1 MSSSAKL
8 RSRFRST
15 FSFFDQIIIV
25 FNASSI
31 YNLDSM
37 THRLIL
43 KYNTYSVVVI
53 EMISSLE
60 FVQLYFLFYSIKII
74 TLSWCIFILWG
85 YQMLA
90 IVLFYFSLNSNFR
103 RHLNLTKYHKY
114 NHKKMMSFIDSAF
127 LFFICLGDIT

>member
-60 FVQLYFLFYSIKII
+60 FVQLYLFFYSIKII

-114 NHKKMMSFIDSAF
+114 NHKKWWVLLIQLFCF
-127 LFFICLGDIT
+127 LFV